1 MTPCTWGGLFSYS
14 GITGDGGETFTFEDV
29 VLLKDFNGH
38 EKGAYFSEAYM
49 DLQKG
54 SIRLIYRADEDDEDE
69 DEDGEDGED
78 EDGNEREN
86 RETPEYLLESN

>member
-69 DEDGEDGED
+69 DEDGEE

>member
-1 MTPCTWGGLFSYS
+1 MDNSFKSQKTTMTPCTWGGLFSYS
-14 GITGDGGETFTFEDV
+14 GITG
-29 VLLKDFNGH
+29 DFNGH

-69 DEDGEDGED
+69 DEDGEE